1 MTVRVLVFIA
11 IGFLV
16 VSRTLMAAGYEG
28 FGVTVGGDK
37 SAVVKVTTLADD
49 GPGSLREALR
59 QGGRR
64 IVFAKSGTV
73 KLKKTLRINK
83 SKLTVDGINSVV
95 TIMGAPVARAAVT
108 VAAAG
113 RSRSSR

>member
-1 MTVRVLVFIA
+1 
-11 IGFLV
+11 
-16 VSRTLMAAGYEG
+16 MAAGYEG

-37 SAVVKVTTLADD
+37 SSVVKVTSLADD

-73 KLKKTLRINK
+73 KLKNPK
-83 SKLTVDGINSVV
+83 
-95 TIMGAPVARAAVT
+95 APDRPTQALFTAVKAPT
-108 VAAAG
+108 
-113 RSRSSR
+113 SSCPI